1 MISQRKNNTSTLIM
15 SSIATIC
22 IVVVFAAFV
31 LAEEHDTRQK
41 TVIVYPS
48 EQQKVKSNLH
58 KIKISKK
65 KKKFM

>member
-22 IVVVFAAFV
+22 IVVVFASFV
-31 LAEEHDTRQK
+31 LAEEYDTRQK

-48 EQQKVKSNLH
+48 EQQKVIFKS
-58 KIKISKK
+58 
-65 KKKFM
+65 